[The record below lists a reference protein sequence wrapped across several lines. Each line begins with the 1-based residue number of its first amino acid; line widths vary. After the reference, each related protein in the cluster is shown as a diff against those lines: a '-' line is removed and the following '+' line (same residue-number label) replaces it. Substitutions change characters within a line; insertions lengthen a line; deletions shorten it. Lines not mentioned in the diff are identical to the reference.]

1 MQRTRVPD
9 RPACGDSRTIWRVC
23 VCLVLVASVL
33 YNPFFA
39 LKIQSDGLV
48 YASLARH
55 RSTVGS
61 SEMQHYP
68 PVQAKYAEPAATI
81 EETASKIPVVQA
93 AQTEYP
99 PRTILHKA
107 LPPKPERIAGIY
119 CCPPPPLA

>member
-1 MQRTRVPD
+1 MERIPVTD
-9 RPACGDSRTIWRVC
+9 SPAWGDACTVWRAC
-23 VCLVLVASVL
+23 VCLVLVASIL

-81 EETASKIPVVQA
+81 EETAIKISVVQG

-99 PRTILHKA
+99 ARIILDQT
-107 LPPKPERIAGIY
+107 LPPQPELIASI
-119 CCPPPPLA
+119 CFRPPPSL

>member
-1 MQRTRVPD
+1 VTD
-9 RPACGDSRTIWRVC
+9 SPAWGDACTVWRVC
-23 VCLVLVASVL
+23 VCMVLVASIL

-68 PVQAKYAEPAATI
+68 PVQSQHAEPAAQI
-81 EETASKIPVVQA
+81 EETATKISVVRGA
-93 AQTEYP
+93 PTEYAA
-99 PRTILHKA
+99 RIILDQA
-107 LPPKPERIAGIY
+107 LPPQPELIASI
-119 CCPPPPLA
+119 CFRPPPSL

>member
-1 MQRTRVPD
+1 MKRSRVTNS
-9 RPACGDSRTIWRVC
+9 PAWGDACTVWRVC
-23 VCLVLVASVL
+23 VCLVLIASIL

-68 PVQAKYAEPAATI
+68 PVQAKYAEPAAAV
-81 EETASKIPVVQA
+81 EETATKISVVQG
-93 AQTEYP
+93 AQTEYAA
-99 PRTILHKA
+99 RVILDQA
-107 LPPKPERIAGIY
+107 LPPQPELIASV
-119 CCPPPPLA
+119 CFRPPPSL

>member
-23 VCLVLVASVL
+23 VCLVLVASIL

-68 PVQAKYAEPAATI
+68 PVQAKHAEPAATI
-81 EETASKIPVVQA
+81 EETASKIPVVQGP
-93 AQTEYP
+93 QTEYP
-99 PRTILHKA
+99 AMNILDQPL
-107 LPPKPERIAGIY
+107 LPQPELIASI
-119 CCPPPPLA
+119 CFRPPPSL

>member
-1 MQRTRVPD
+1 MQRIRVTD
-9 RPACGDSRTIWRVC
+9 TPAWGGTATGWRAC
-23 VCLVLVASVL
+23 VCLVLIASVL

-39 LKIQSDGLV
+39 LKIQSDGLA

-68 PVQAKYAEPAATI
+68 PVQTEYAQPDAMV
-81 EETASKIPVVQA
+81 EETVPQISVVQV

-99 PRTILHKA
+99 ASIILDQA
-107 LPPKPERIAGIY
+107 LPPQPELIASI
-119 CCPPPPLA
+119 CFRPPPSL

>member
-1 MQRTRVPD
+1 MGRIPVTD
-9 RPACGDSRTIWRVC
+9 SPARGEACTVWRVC
-23 VCLVLVASVL
+23 VCMVLVASIL

-68 PVQAKYAEPAATI
+68 PVQAEYAQPDATV
-81 EETASKIPVVQA
+81 EETTTKVSVL
-93 AQTEYP
+93 QTEYP
-99 PRTILHKA
+99 ARIILDQA
-107 LPPKPERIAGIY
+107 LPRQPELIASV
-119 CCPPPPLA
+119 CFRPPPSL

>member
-1 MQRTRVPD
+1 MQRIRVTD
-9 RPACGDSRTIWRVC
+9 ALACGDSRTAWRVC
-23 VCLVLVASVL
+23 VCLVLIASVL

-39 LKIQSDGLV
+39 MKIQPDGLA

-68 PVQAKYAEPAATI
+68 PVQSEYAQPDAIVEVAV
-81 EETASKIPVVQA
+81 SQVSVVQV

-99 PRTILHKA
+99 ARIIFDQA
-107 LPPKPERIAGIY
+107 LPPQPELIASI
-119 CCPPPPLA
+119 CFRPPPSL

>member
-1 MQRTRVPD
+1 MKRIRATD
-9 RPACGDSRTIWRVC
+9 SPAWRGTPTIWRAC
-23 VCLVLVASVL
+23 VCLVLVASIL

-68 PVQAKYAEPAATI
+68 PVQAEHAQPNATV
-81 EETASKIPVVQA
+81 EETVIKVSVV
-93 AQTEYP
+93 QTEYP
-99 PRTILHKA
+99 ARIILSQM
-107 LPPKPERIAGIY
+107 LPPQPELIASI
-119 CCPPPPLA
+119 CFRPPPSL

>member
-1 MQRTRVPD
+1 L
-9 RPACGDSRTIWRVC
+9 I
-23 VCLVLVASVL
+23 ASIL

-68 PVQAKYAEPAATI
+68 PVQAEYAQPNATV
-81 EETASKIPVVQA
+81 EETAIKVSVV
-93 AQTEYP
+93 QTEYLA
-99 PRTILHKA
+99 RIILDQM
-107 LPPKPERIAGIY
+107 LPPQPELIASI
-119 CCPPPPLA
+119 CFRPPPSL

>member
-1 MQRTRVPD
+1 MTD
-9 RPACGDSRTIWRVC
+9 SPAWRGTPTAWQVC
-23 VCLVLVASVL
+23 VCLVLIASIL

-68 PVQAKYAEPAATI
+68 PVQAEYAQPNATV
-81 EETASKIPVVQA
+81 EETAIKVSVV
-93 AQTEYP
+93 QTEYLA
-99 PRTILHKA
+99 RIILDQM
-107 LPPKPERIAGIY
+107 LPPQPELIASI
-119 CCPPPPLA
+119 CFRPPPSL

>member
-1 MQRTRVPD
+1 MERIRVID
-9 RPACGDSRTIWRVC
+9 GPARRGSPAIGRVC
-23 VCLVLVASVL
+23 VCLVLIASIL

-39 LKIQSDGLV
+39 LKIHSDGLA

-68 PVQAKYAEPAATI
+68 PVQSEYAQPDATV
-81 EETASKIPVVQA
+81 EETVSQVSVVKV

-99 PRTILHKA
+99 ARIILDQT
-107 LPPKPERIAGIY
+107 LPPQPELIASI
-119 CCPPPPLA
+119 CFRPPPSL

>member
-1 MQRTRVPD
+1 MERIRVTD
-9 RPACGDSRTIWRVC
+9 SPAWGDACTVWRVC
-23 VCLVLVASVL
+23 VCMVLVASIL

-81 EETASKIPVVQA
+81 EETASKISVVQG

-99 PRTILHKA
+99 ARIILDQA
-107 LPPKPERIAGIY
+107 LPPQPELIASI
-119 CCPPPPLA
+119 CFRPPPSL

>member
-1 MQRTRVPD
+1 MQRIRVTD
-9 RPACGDSRTIWRVC
+9 SPAWGGTPTVWRAC
-23 VCLVLVASVL
+23 VCLVLIASVL

-39 LKIQSDGLV
+39 LQIQSDGLA

-68 PVQAKYAEPAATI
+68 PVQTEYAQPDAMV
-81 EETASKIPVVQA
+81 EETVPQISVVQV

-99 PRTILHKA
+99 ASIILDQA
-107 LPPKPERIAGIY
+107 LPPQPELIASI
-119 CCPPPPLA
+119 CFRPPPSL

>member
-1 MQRTRVPD
+1 MKRIPVTNS
-9 RPACGDSRTIWRVC
+9 PAWGDACSVWRVC
-23 VCLVLVASVL
+23 VCLVLIASIL

-81 EETASKIPVVQA
+81 EETGSKISVVQH
-93 AQTEYP
+93 AQTEYAA
-99 PRTILHKA
+99 RIILRQA
-107 LPPKPERIAGIY
+107 LPPQPELIASI
-119 CCPPPPLA
+119 CFRPPPSL

>member
-1 MQRTRVPD
+1 VT
-9 RPACGDSRTIWRVC
+9 DSRAWGDPGTAWRVC
-23 VCLVLVASVL
+23 VCMVLVASIL

-68 PVQAKYAEPAATI
+68 PVQAEYAQPDATA
-81 EETASKIPVVQA
+81 EETATKVSVV
-93 AQTEYP
+93 QTEYP
-99 PRTILHKA
+99 ARIILDQA
-107 LPPKPERIAGIY
+107 LPRQPELIASVSFR
-119 CCPPPPLA
+119 PPPSL

>member
-1 MQRTRVPD
+1 MRVTD
-9 RPACGDSRTIWRVC
+9 SPAWRGAPSLWRVC
-23 VCLVLVASVL
+23 VCLVLIASIL

-68 PVQAKYAEPAATI
+68 PVQAEYAQPNATV
-81 EETASKIPVVQA
+81 EETAIEVSVV
-93 AQTEYP
+93 QTEYP
-99 PRTILHKA
+99 ARIILDQM
-107 LPPKPERIAGIY
+107 LPAQPGLIASI
-119 CCPPPPLA
+119 CFRPPPSL

>member
-1 MQRTRVPD
+1 
-9 RPACGDSRTIWRVC
+9 
-23 VCLVLVASVL
+23 LVASIL

-68 PVQAKYAEPAATI
+68 PVEAKYAEPAATI
-81 EETASKIPVVQA
+81 DETATKISVVQG

-99 PRTILHKA
+99 ARIILDQVI
-107 LPPKPERIAGIY
+107 PPQPELIASI
-119 CCPPPPLA
+119 CFRPPPSL

>member
-1 MQRTRVPD
+1 MTD
-9 RPACGDSRTIWRVC
+9 SPAWGDACTVWRVC
-23 VCLVLVASVL
+23 VCLVLIASVL

-68 PVQAKYAEPAATI
+68 PVQAKYAEPAATV
-81 EETASKIPVVQA
+81 EEIATKISVVQR
-93 AQTEYP
+93 AQTEYAA
-99 PRTILHKA
+99 RIILDQA
-107 LPPKPERIAGIY
+107 LPPQPELIASI
-119 CCPPPPLA
+119 CFRPPPSL

>member
-1 MQRTRVPD
+1 MTNS
-9 RPACGDSRTIWRVC
+9 PAWGDACTVGRGC
-23 VCLVLVASVL
+23 VCLVLIVSIL

-68 PVQAKYAEPAATI
+68 PVQAEYAEPAATV
-81 EETASKIPVVQA
+81 EETATKISVVQG
-93 AQTEYP
+93 AQTEYAA
-99 PRTILHKA
+99 RIILRQA
-107 LPPKPERIAGIY
+107 LPPQPELIASI
-119 CCPPPPLA
+119 CFRPPPSL